1 MNHTHKP
8 LVVLGSANMD
18 LVTRVETFPQA
29 GETLP
34 GSALEQH
41 PGGKGANQ
49 AVAAARAGAKVSF
62 IGNIGHG
69 AFGDALV
76 SGLAEGGIDLTHLR
90 RSKELPAGT
99 ALILLNR
106 AGENQIVVTRS
117 SNDMVNPAQV
127 RQAGALIQQAGLLLV
142 QLEVPLAAV
151 TAAIALAHK
160 AKVPVMLNPAPITQP
175 LPKSLLKQVT
185 WLTPNEHELAV
196 LTGATVQTKEQLEQ
210 GAQKLLS
217 AGVPNIVVTCGAR
230 GACWVS
236 ANGTRWFPARKV
248 KVVDTVGAGDCFS
261 GMLAAGLIGG
271 LPPEAAIRK
280 AVQAA
285 TLNVTKPGA
294 RS

>member
-1 MNHTHKP
+1 MRSMRKP

-18 LVTRVETFPQA
+18 LVTRMNVFPQP
-29 GETLP
+29 GETRP

-49 AVAAARAGAKVSF
+49 AVAAARAGTKVGF

-69 AFGDALV
+69 SFGDTLV
-76 SGLAEGGIDLTHLR
+76 SGLAKEGIDLTHLR

-117 SNDMVNPAQV
+117 SNELVSAAQV
-127 RQAGALIQQAGLLLV
+127 RQAKPLIQQAGLLLV

-151 TAAIALAHK
+151 TTAISLAHK
-160 AKVPVMLNPAPITQP
+160 AKVPVMLNPAPISRP
-175 LPKSLLKQVT
+175 LPKRLLAQVT

-196 LTGATVQTKEQLEQ
+196 LTGVTARTKEQLEQ

-236 ANGTRWFPARKV
+236 ANTTRWFPARKV

-261 GMLAAGLIGG
+261 GVLAAGLTRG

-285 TLNVTKPGA
+285 TLNVTKLGA

>member
-1 MNHTHKP
+1 MISTCKP

-18 LVTRVETFPQA
+18 LVTRVHAFPQP
-29 GETLP
+29 GETHP
-34 GSALEQH
+34 GSGLEQH

-69 AFGDALV
+69 AFGDELV
-76 SGLAEGGIDLTHLR
+76 SGLVKESIDLTHLR
-90 RSKELPAGT
+90 RSDRLPAGT
-99 ALILLNR
+99 ALILLNA

-117 SNDMVNPAQV
+117 SNELVSAAQV
-127 RQAGALIQQAGLLLV
+127 HQAKPLIQQAGLLLV

-160 AKVPVMLNPAPITQP
+160 AKVPVMLNPAPITRP

-196 LTGATVQTKEQLEQ
+196 LTRSTVRTKEQVEQ
-210 GAQKLLS
+210 GARKLLS
-217 AGVPNIVVTCGAR
+217 VGLPNIVVTCGAR

-261 GMLAAGLIGG
+261 GVLAAGLTRG
-271 LPPEAAIRK
+271 LLPAIAIQE

-285 TLNVTKPGA
+285 TLNVTRHGA